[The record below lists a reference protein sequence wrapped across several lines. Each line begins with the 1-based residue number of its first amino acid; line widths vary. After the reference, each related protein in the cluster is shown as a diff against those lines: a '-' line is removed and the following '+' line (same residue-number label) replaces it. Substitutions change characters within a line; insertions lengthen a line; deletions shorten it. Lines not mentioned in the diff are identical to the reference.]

1 MSNSPES
8 FELKSDGVQLVVNV
22 ASGTPVVLHW
32 GSDLGGNLDS
42 TQLNIAMQEGVPH
55 ADLDAFQNPGVWRE
69 NARGFLGRP
78 ALQGHRAG
86 QDWSQMFEIVEVKT
100 SANTI
105 FVRSAD
111 QAAGLEVAVNFEI
124 TNSGILRISQSLKNL
139 GSTAFALNDLTTFL
153 PLPDY
158 AAETVDFTG
167 RWVKERQPQRR
178 EIQVGTWAREIREG
192 RSGHDY
198 TIVQLAMTKDADYQ
212 RGEVWSMGLQWSG
225 NTRHLIERQPTGRT
239 TIGAGELLLPG
250 EIQLAPGETY
260 EAPVVAAA
268 YSAEGIDGITDRYY
282 RWLRSRP
289 NHPSKVRPRPLTLNV
304 WEAVY
309 FDHNLEKLT
318 QLADVAQSIG
328 VERFVLDDG
337 WFGARRDDHK
347 GLGDWVVSKDVWPN
361 GLKPLIDVV
370 KSRGME
376 FGLWFEGEMVN
387 PDSDLYRAHPEWILH
402 VGDRV
407 PPEGRFQQVLDI
419 THQGAYDHVFGQ
431 VDAILSEYDIAYIK
445 WDHNRTLTEA
455 AHLGQAAVREQTKAI
470 YRLFDELKARH
481 PGLEIESCSSGGGR
495 IDLGMVDHAD
505 RFWTSDCND
514 ALERQY
520 IQRYT
525 QFAIPPEMLG
535 SHIGPTHSHTTHRT
549 HALSFRA
556 ITALFG
562 HAGLEWDLTE
572 TTPEERKVLTSWAS
586 YYKANREL
594 LHNGK
599 MIRVEQPDD
608 SAFVHGVVAQDKSRA
623 IFALATL
630 RGMPGMTPN
639 VLRIEGLEAAAN
651 YRVKMVQ
658 PAGAP
663 QYVHRQMPKWLDGVV
678 LTGAALAKVG
688 LRPPILAP
696 ENAILIEAE
705 RI

>member
-1 MSNSPES
+1 MAQTPNSIEIAA
-8 FELKSDGVQLVVNV
+8 DGVQLIVNL
-22 ASGTPVVLHW
+22 ASGTPVILHW
-32 GSDLGGNLDS
+32 GSNLGSDLDAS
-42 TQLNIAMQEGVPH
+42 ELNVALHEGVPH
-55 ADLDAFQNPGVWRE
+55 ADLDSYQNPGVWRE
-69 NARGFLGRP
+69 NARGYLGRP
-78 ALQGHRAG
+78 ALQGHRSG
-86 QDWSQMFEIVEVKT
+86 QDWSQMFDIAEVET
-100 SANTI
+100 SSNTI
-105 FVRSAD
+105 YVRSED
-111 QAAGLEVAVNFEI
+111 KAAGLEVSVLFEI
-124 TNSGILRISQSLKNL
+124 TPEGILRISQSLKNT
-139 GSTAFALNDLTTFL
+139 GEKSFSLNDLTTWL

-158 AAETVDFTG
+158 ATETMDFTG

-178 EIQVGTWAREIREG
+178 GIQVGTWSREIREG

-198 TIVQLAMTKDADYQ
+198 TIIQLAMTEDANYQ

-225 NTRHLIERQPTGRT
+225 NTRHIIERQSTGRT
-239 TIGAGELLLPG
+239 TMGAGELLLPG
-250 EIQLAPGETY
+250 EVQLAAGETY
-260 EAPVVAAA
+260 EAPTVVAA
-268 YSAEGIDGITDRYY
+268 YSDTGIDGISDRHY

-289 NHPSKVRPRPLTLNV
+289 THPTNVRPRPLTLNV

-419 THQGAYDHVFGQ
+419 THKGAYDHVLGQ

-470 YRLFDELKARH
+470 YRLFDELKSRH

-495 IDLGMVDHAD
+495 IDLGMVNHAD

-549 HALSFRA
+549 HELSFRA

-572 TTPEERKVLTSWAS
+572 TTPEERIVLTEWAT

-594 LHNGK
+594 LHTGR
-599 MIRVEQPDD
+599 MVRVEQPDD
-608 SAFVHGVVAQDKSRA
+608 STFVHGVVAKDKSKA

-630 RGMPGMTPN
+630 RAMPGQTPN
-639 VLRIEGLEAAAN
+639 ALRLEGLDLQAN
-651 YRVKMVQ
+651 YRVKMVE
-658 PAGAP
+658 PAGRAK
-663 QYVHRQMPKWLDGVV
+663 YVLRQLPKWLEGVV

-696 ENAILIEAE
+696 ENAILIEVE
-705 RI
+705 RV